1 MTTKPIHILMA
12 EDDEDDQ
19 FFFNRA
25 LKKITI
31 PTELTIIGDGESLL
45 EYLRTKQKILPDLL
59 FLDVNMPR
67 KNGLECLNE
76 IKMLDV
82 IKEIPVIIYSTS
94 LNDSAV
100 DEFFNAGAH
109 CYLKKDV
116 FQVILPQLQSIL
128 KNLTEDNLKKNKRDQ
143 FVLSLKTH

>member
-1 MTTKPIHILMA
+1 MA

-19 FFFNRA
+19 FFFIRA

-31 PTELTIIGDGESLL
+31 PTKLTIVGDGESLL
-45 EYLRTKQKILPDLL
+45 EHLRTNQKIKPDLL

-76 IKMLDV
+76 IKMLEV
-82 IKEIPVIIYSTS
+82 IKDIPVIIYSTS
-94 LNDSAV
+94 LDDSAV

-116 FQVILPQLQSIL
+116 FQVLLQHLQSIL